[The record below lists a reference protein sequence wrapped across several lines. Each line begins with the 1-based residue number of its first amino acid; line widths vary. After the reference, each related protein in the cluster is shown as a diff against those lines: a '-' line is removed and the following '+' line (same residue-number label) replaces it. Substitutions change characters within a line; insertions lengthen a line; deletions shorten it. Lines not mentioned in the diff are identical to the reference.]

1 MKKQAIDW
9 RQVQSK
15 RDINNYIQLVPRSW
29 LGINQDLN
37 LKADRM
43 CLSGEIKKKQEATEI
58 HSVE

>member
-15 RDINNYIQLVPRSW
+15 RDISNYIQLVPRSW

-37 LKADRM
+37 LKAGRM
-43 CLSGEIKKKQEATEI
+43 GLSGEIKRKQEATEI
-58 HSVE
+58 HNIE